1 MSNSGPRNPSQ
12 VGAFT
17 RGPLGKKNAWISV
30 GYLKL
35 TSWSRGLELVLEG

>member
-17 RGPLGKKNAWISV
+17 RGPLGK
-30 GYLKL
+30 GMH
-35 TSWSRGLELVLEG
+35 GLVLAT